1 MLGNTHYRV
10 LVVQALVVQARK
22 PLLEADI
29 FILEIF
35 WRKFADV
42 ERKRGFLSRAGQRIQ
57 YLSE

>member
-10 LVVQALVVQARK
+10 YLIALVVQARK